1 MRHRVVGEVPECW
14 VVLFMVPVWLYSGLM
29 TDGPLRTVGIIARS
43 HPLGRY
49 GYVVPL
55 IFIDGVSQ
63 LGEWNLRGQWLL
75 PADRPVTVAVAQKK
89 TASQQIFAPAEI
101 VLPIGGNIELEYV
114 APGFW
119 SARGLLRPRADQLPA

>member
-14 VVLFMVPVWLYSGLM
+14 GVLFMVPVWPYSDPM
-29 TDGPLRTVGIIARS
+29 TDAPLRMVGIIARS

-49 GYVVPL
+49 SYVVPL

-101 VLPIGGNIELEYV
+101 VLPAGGDIELEYH

-119 SARGLLRPRADQLPA
+119 SAQGILRPCANQSSV